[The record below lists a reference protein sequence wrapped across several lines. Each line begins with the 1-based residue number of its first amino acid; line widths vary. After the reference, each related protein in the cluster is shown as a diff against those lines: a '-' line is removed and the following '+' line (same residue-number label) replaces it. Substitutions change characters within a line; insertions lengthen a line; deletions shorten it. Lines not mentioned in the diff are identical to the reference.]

1 MKTTHKIMSLLVA
14 ITLLAACREVRE
26 EDISDEKV
34 DITFPKASQH
44 LGYNTVT
51 FVWEEMEGADE
62 YVIDIVAPRFTD
74 ISAYILHDTTISG
87 TTFTYSFAEKGEYEW
102 RIIGRN
108 SGYDS
113 KEVIRILYIDSL
125 ENDTTTTPV
134 DTIAVADTTPPA
146 PPYNLVAVPDTT
158 TANLIWVRSDS
169 DVAAD
174 SVFLSTDSL
183 FTGIVL
189 KTKTADPTLQVSSL
203 TSATGYFWR
212 VKSVDT
218 SGNVSV
224 PSITEKFTT
233 Y

>member
-1 MKTTHKIMSLLVA
+1 MA
-14 ITLLAACREVRE
+14 ITLLVACREVRE

-44 LGYNTVT
+44 LSTNIVT

-74 ISAYILHDTTISG
+74 ISAYILHDTTITG
-87 TTFTYSFAEKGEYEW
+87 TEFTYSFAEKGEYEW

-113 KEVIRILYIDSL
+113 KEVIRILYIDAL
-125 ENDTTTTPV
+125 ENDTTTN
-134 DTIAVADTTPPA
+134 DTTVVVIDTTAPA

-169 DVAAD
+169 DVATD
-174 SVFLSTDSL
+174 SVFISTDSL
-183 FTGIVL
+183 FATIAVQ
-189 KTKTADPTLQVSSL
+189 TKTADPTLQVSSL
-203 TSATGYFWR
+203 TSATSYFWR

-218 SGNVSV
+218 SGNISM
-224 PSITEKFTT
+224 PSTTEKFTT
-233 Y
+233 N